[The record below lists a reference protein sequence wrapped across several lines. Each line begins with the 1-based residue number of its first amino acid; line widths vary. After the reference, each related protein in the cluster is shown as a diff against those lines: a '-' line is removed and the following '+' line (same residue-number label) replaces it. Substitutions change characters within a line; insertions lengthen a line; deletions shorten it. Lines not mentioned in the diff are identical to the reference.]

1 MCDIGSRE
9 FLQCE
14 QCDPIPDVQQVQ
26 RISSFLV
33 EVEQGEE
40 VHGTVLPFFVWK
52 IPRTADLSARSY
64 FTLRLVRSGME
75 VVAGARIASP
85 YLLQVNEALL
95 GTSEYE
101 RDFNYSRVWDDADK
115 LEQEIPTVSPE
126 VSPIA

>member
-1 MCDIGSRE
+1 M
-9 FLQCE
+9 
-14 QCDPIPDVQQVQ
+14 
-26 RISSFLV
+26 V

-52 IPRTADLSARSY
+52 IQRTADLSARSY